1 MYLCIS
7 IGHIYIYYILRKSV
21 SLHLTMIGCFVR
33 YATLNAR
40 FTLSPLEP
48 AFHECFPT
56 KSAFCFVCFVC
67 FCLFFANLLCVLIL
81 FENAGSRFC
90 FSFVVI
96 VVVVVSHEYCMKYQV
111 ID

>member
-1 MYLCIS
+1 M
-7 IGHIYIYYILRKSV
+7 
-21 SLHLTMIGCFVR
+21 R

-48 AFHECFPT
+48 ALHECFPT
-56 KSAFCFVCFVC
+56 KSVGVLFCLF
-67 FCLFFANLLCVLIL
+67 LFFANLLCVLIL